1 MQLMSILLLSL
12 SVTMLVGAVLFVAW
26 WHRTYRKVALVHTLR
41 EDIGHIGVSAIVAYP
56 KTPAPLVALLEEEY
70 PRSEAVIIT
79 DLEGANPRLGE
90 LVKRYHLVKVD
101 HSHLEEVRA
110 LYRSRHRAFRRVV
123 VVDLPMAHWRQASTI
138 GREVASYDN
147 ILYLQG
153 ESIVEPNAL
162 TYCANV
168 VALQR
173 SADGFMMKSIVGA
186 DAHLERG
193 CGEATANVLYLRSD
207 CPLAW
212 RRGSLLSSSLMI
224 SAPLVMVPIVL
235 LSHSWIL
242 VVAAEIVV
250 AIMVLFLYIS
260 FRAETKKSLLARLR
274 TVFQNFYRFWGGN
287 VVIRQGSKTH
297 DTSPAP
303 SRERGQSR
311 PARYR
316 EDARP

>member
-1 MQLMSILLLSL
+1 MSILLLSL

-26 WHRTYRKVALVHTLR
+26 WHRTYRKVTLVHTLR

-101 HSHLEEVRA
+101 HSHLEDVRA

-123 VVDLPMAHWRQASTI
+123 VVDLPMAHWRQASAI

-193 CGEATANVLYLRSD
+193 FGKETANVLYLRSD

-212 RRGSLLSSSLMI
+212 CRESFLSATMMVL
-224 SAPLVMVPIVL
+224 APLIMVPIVM
-235 LSHSWIL
+235 LSHNWIL
-242 VVAAEIVV
+242 ILSAEIVV
-250 AIMVLFLYIS
+250 AIILLFLYIS

-274 TVFQNFYRFWGGN
+274 TVFQNFCRFFGAS
-287 VVIRQGSKTH
+287 VTIRQGSRTR
-297 DTSPAP
+297 DTSLVP
-303 SRERGQSR
+303 SQARERSR
-311 PARYR
+311 PARCR